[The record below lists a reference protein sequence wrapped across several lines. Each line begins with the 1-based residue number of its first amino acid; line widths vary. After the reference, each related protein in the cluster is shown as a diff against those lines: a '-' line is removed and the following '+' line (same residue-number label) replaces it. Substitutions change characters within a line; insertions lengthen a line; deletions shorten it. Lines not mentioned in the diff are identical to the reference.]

1 MIDRASSKTNL
12 IDRTSSKTN
21 LIDRTP
27 PFRRPTKNDW
37 IDRTARIRKLE
48 RIKEVDFQ
56 PNKELDVFFDK
67 FENQMFEDHKEKSS
81 ANLKACS
88 NSDRAQKVEWE
99 YRAKAAEE
107 RVTRLQNLKELRDS
121 QHRSNINKLENKVKE
136 LKGEK
141 AVGFA
146 EVNNKFKQGR
156 NHAREE
162 NLNVS
167 SSVEEGMKNNSRE
180 SSDDEWIVLRIPSWN
195 RSKFSADF
203 MDGGVGDGKEWLD
216 GLCNLDLTIGEL
228 LMMRDEG
235 RAERKSREKKSFRRR
250 V

>member
-1 MIDRASSKTNL
+1 
-12 IDRTSSKTN
+12 
-21 LIDRTP
+21 
-27 PFRRPTKNDW
+27 
-37 IDRTARIRKLE
+37 
-48 RIKEVDFQ
+48 
-56 PNKELDVFFDK
+56 
-67 FENQMFEDHKEKSS
+67 MFEDHKEKSS

-167 SSVEEGMKNNSRE
+167 SSVEEGMKNYSRE

-235 RAERKSREKKSFRRR
+235 RAERKAREKRALEGVSENQGRRR
-250 V
+250 RRSKQKPAPDPLTLRRSIAPGSYENASLKKGKTK